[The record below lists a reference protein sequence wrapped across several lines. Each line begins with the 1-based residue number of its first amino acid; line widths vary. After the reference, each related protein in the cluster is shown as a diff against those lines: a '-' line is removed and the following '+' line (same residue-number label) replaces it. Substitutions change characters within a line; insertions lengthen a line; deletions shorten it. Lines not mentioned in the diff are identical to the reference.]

1 VLLFLRNFAV
11 VGVQEAAVELDERK
25 ARVLRAVVHDFIQTA
40 EPVGSRTLTERYALG
55 VSPATIRHEL
65 AVLEEQGYLSHPH
78 TSSGRVPTDLGYRYY
93 VDALSDVGKLA
104 RAQEEAIARYFEG
117 VADLEETLVRT
128 SALLAGLTRYTAMVS
143 PPALERSRL
152 RHVEL
157 VGLSARVVMLV
168 LIVDTGRVEKRVI
181 ELPAEA
187 SVEHLE
193 ELRRRLNEALG
204 GERLDKVEWRLGS
217 IADSIRPEQ
226 RVLFTAVEDAIG
238 QMVGDSAAGRVLI
251 GGQAHLA
258 NPGAFTA
265 LETVRAVYEA
275 LEQQVL
281 LVRMLQAAMGP
292 AAERVSVTIGSEM
305 TIEQMQA
312 CSLVTASYPA
322 GDAVGTIGVLG
333 PTRMDY
339 LRAMAAVQAVARYLG
354 DVLDDVEP

>member
-1 VLLFLRNFAV
+1 M
-11 VGVQEAAVELDERK
+11 ELDERK
-25 ARVLRAVVHDFIQTA
+25 ARVLRAVVHDFIKTA
-40 EPVGSRTLTERYALG
+40 EPVGSRSLAERYALG

-65 AVLEEQGYLSHPH
+65 AVLEEQGYLFHPH
-78 TSSGRVPTDLGYRYY
+78 TSAGRIPTDLGYRYY

-128 SALLAGLTRYTAMVS
+128 SSLLASITRYTAMVS

-157 VGLSARVVMLV
+157 VALSARVVMLV
-168 LIVDTGRVEKRVI
+168 LIVDSGRIEKRVV

-187 SVEHLE
+187 SVAHLE
-193 ELRRRLNEALG
+193 ELRRQLNEALD
-204 GERLDKVEWRLGS
+204 GERLDKVEWRLG
-217 IADSIRPEQ
+217 ALAGEIRPEQ
-226 RVLFTAVEDAIG
+226 RALFDAVEAALG
-238 QMVGDSAAGRVLI
+238 QMVGDSAAGRVLV

-258 NPGAFTA
+258 SPGAFSA

-281 LVRMLQAAMGP
+281 LVRLLQAAMAP
-292 AAERVSVTIGSEM
+292 ADEERVSVTIGSEM
-305 TIEQMQA
+305 TIEEMQA

-354 DVLDDVEP
+354 DVLDDVER